1 MLSTLIMSAPV
12 GVLSPG
18 HYGALLWG
26 SIGLVMVLLLGLAL
40 MWFRGKYHPGGMLDE
55 NRTSSFSMRSLEE
68 MRAGGMI
75 SDDEFRRLRA
85 GALGLEPQAVD
96 DDNSTL
102 SMPGVVDD
110 GTEEPD
116 PGNKPQNHKEIK

>member
-1 MLSTLIMSAPV
+1 MSAPV
-12 GVLSPG
+12 GVLSSG

-40 MWFRGKYHPGGMLDE
+40 MWFRRKYHPGGMLDE
-55 NRTSSFSMRSLEE
+55 KRTSSFSMRSLEE

-102 SMPGVVDD
+102 STPGDVDD

-116 PGNKPQNHKEIK
+116 ADNKPQDHKEIK

>member
-1 MLSTLIMSAPV
+1 MSAPV

-55 NRTSSFSMRSLEE
+55 NRTSSFSMRSIEE

-85 GALGLEPQAVD
+85 GTLGLDAPVID
-96 DDNSTL
+96 SDNSTL
-102 SMPGVVDD
+102 STSGDVDD
-110 GTEEPD
+110 GTEEPVSD
-116 PGNKPQNHKEIK
+116 NKPQDHKESK